1 MQGKYCC
8 TFIPNNIASDGTI
21 TRAQQGL
28 TTLAYG
34 LAENS
39 EIGTLCTRW
48 LESWFSKWKGVVVYM
63 LTTLIV
69 GVLTATGC
77 FVIYCV
83 TNLVQHLIET
93 AQSRQMPVRSLLNS
107 DKMLMLREEV
117 GGGDQENLS
126 PEDKCEIFTFHILS
140 KLEGTSGTEL

>member
-1 MQGKYCC
+1 MAWKNKTALETVVAEKGRVCVMQGKYCC

-48 LESWFSKWKGVVVYM
+48 LESWFSKWK
-63 LTTLIV
+63 
-69 GVLTATGC
+69 
-77 FVIYCV
+77 
-83 TNLVQHLIET
+83 
-93 AQSRQMPVRSLLNS
+93 
-107 DKMLMLREEV
+107 
-117 GGGDQENLS
+117 
-126 PEDKCEIFTFHILS
+126 
-140 KLEGTSGTEL
+140 